1 MSRSDSLHD
10 WDPATELLATSVIGK
25 TVERLKLQKDPT
37 WGAAN
42 ATELNTLLEDSVTS
56 GGIGGIEAL
65 ALYAEKVLPACRPI
79 DHPTNFSYIPS
90 APSNAATMIDLLV
103 SASAVMGAMWE
114 TGAGAIALENR
125 ALRWLAELV
134 GMPPESAGCFVSGGS
149 AANLSALVSA
159 RHAFRE
165 AKPNMAEER
174 LVILISEETHACV
187 GASAR
192 IMDCDLI
199 AVPSNAQAQMTVEAL
214 AETLEG
220 LPQSKQDRVFA
231 LVTTLGTTNAG
242 AIDHI
247 PALCAFARERGWW
260 THIDG
265 AYGGAALAVPEIRE
279 YVGDLSA
286 VDSFCVDPHKWL
298 FVPYDSAALLYR
310 DPAVAARA
318 HAQHGAYLDAVDR
331 SQFNPSDLAFHLSR
345 RTRGVSLWFNLATY
359 GTDAMTAAVRYSID
373 QAKAF
378 AERVKASPKLELL
391 MPPELSV
398 VMFTVEG
405 WTSTDYDAW
414 SKQHS
419 DAGEYLVIP
428 TTWRNAPCLR
438 VALMH
443 PKTAFSTLESLLV
456 DLEITAR
463 PG

>member
-1 MSRSDSLHD
+1 MSRSDGLHD
-10 WDPATELLATSVIGK
+10 WDSATELLATSVIGK

-37 WGAAN
+37 WGAAK
-42 ATELNTLLEDSVTS
+42 ATELNALLEDSVTPE
-56 GGIGGIEAL
+56 GIGGIEAL

-114 TGAGAIALENR
+114 TGAGAIAVENR

-134 GMPPESAGCFVSGGS
+134 GMPPQTAGCFVSGGS

-159 RHAFRE
+159 RQAFRE
-165 AKPNMAEER
+165 ANPHMAEER

-187 GASAR
+187 TASAR

-199 AVPSNAQAQMTVEAL
+199 AVSSNAQAQMTVEAL
-214 AETLEG
+214 AATVDG
-220 LPQSKQDRVFA
+220 LPAEKRDRVFA

-247 PALCAFARERGWW
+247 PELCAFAHSRGWW

-265 AYGGAALAVPEIRE
+265 AYGGASLAVPEIRDH
-279 YVGDLSA
+279 VGDISA

-298 FVPYDSAALLYR
+298 FVPYDCAALLYR
-310 DPAVAARA
+310 DPAVAVRA

-331 SQFNPSDLAFHLSR
+331 DQFNPSDLAFHLSR

-359 GTDAMTAAVRYSID
+359 GTEAMTAAVRYSID
-373 QAKAF
+373 QAKHF
-378 AERVKASPKLELL
+378 AERVDASPRLELL
-391 MPPELSV
+391 MQPELGV
-398 VMFTVEG
+398 VLFTVAD
-405 WTSTDYDAW
+405 WTLDDYNNW
-414 SKQHS
+414 SKRHA
-419 DAGEYLVIP
+419 DEGEYLVIP
-428 TTWRNAPCLR
+428 TTWRGAPCLR
-438 VALMH
+438 IALMH
-443 PKTAFSTLESLLV
+443 PKTEFSTLDALLM
-456 DLEITAR
+456 DLENSAPAR
-463 PG
+463 